1 MINIVYK
8 YSAILLVLLSLWSC
22 SKDDEGGTMNIV
34 EGVVDTVLTI
44 GGTNNEKAQ
53 SVITTTDGGYAIL
66 GHTQSMD
73 GDIVGKTN
81 DSFDYWLL
89 KYNAQGSL
97 EWMKTYGG
105 TDDDRG
111 SGLVQTA
118 DGGYAILGYSRSSDG
133 DVSENAGGRDF
144 WVLKVD
150 ASGTIQWQKSHGF
163 VGSDNG
169 IQIINTS
176 DNGLLLLGVLDVTS
190 SGGAGTDRV
199 IQAVQHAGGD
209 YWAIK
214 LDANGNKLWR
224 KYYGG
229 NLADTPNDVI
239 QTADG
244 GYILIGTADSVDV
257 DITDNKGTYDIW
269 AVKISATGEI
279 VWQKNYGGAE
289 IDSGY
294 AIIATTDGNYLLIG
308 DTRSSDQ
315 NVSNNNGAAD
325 VWIVKINPEGNLL
338 WEKTIGG
345 TSFDVGRS
353 ICQAQE
359 GGFFIAGS
367 SRSLDGDMTMNQG
380 QNDALVMKISNN
392 GNLQWQKTIGGSD
405 IDFCYGITQL
415 PNGKVIA
422 VGETTSSDGDILTN
436 KGFSDA
442 LIITLK

>member
-8 YSAILLVLLSLWSC
+8 CSTILVVLLSLWSC
-22 SKDDEGGTMNIV
+22 SKDDERGAGTV
-34 EGVVDTVLTI
+34 EGVVDAIVTI

-53 SVITTTDGGYAIL
+53 SVITTADGGYAVL

-89 KYNAQGSL
+89 KYNSQGDL

-105 TDDDRG
+105 LDDDRG
-111 SGLVQTA
+111 NGLVQTS

-190 SGGAGTDRV
+190 SGGAGTDR
-199 IQAVQHAGGD
+199 AVQHAGGD

-244 GYILIGTADSVDV
+244 GYILIGTADSTDV

-269 AVKISATGEI
+269 VVKISATGDI

-294 AIIATTDGNYLLIG
+294 AIIATSDGNYLLIG

-315 NVSNNNGAAD
+315 NVSDNNGAAD
-325 VWIVKINPEGNLL
+325 VWIVKINSEGTLL

-345 TSFDVGRS
+345 TSFDVGRA
-353 ICQAQE
+353 IYQAQE

-367 SRSLDGDMTMNQG
+367 SRSLDGDITTNQG
-380 QNDALVMKISNN
+380 QNDALIMKISTN
-392 GNLQWQKTIGGSD
+392 GDLEWQKTIGGSD

-422 VGETTSSDGDILTN
+422 VGDTTSSDGDILAN
-436 KGFSDA
+436 KGFADA

>member
-8 YSAILLVLLSLWSC
+8 CSTILVVLLSLWSC
-22 SKDDEGGTMNIV
+22 SKDDERGAGTV
-34 EGVVDTVLTI
+34 EGVVDAIVTI

-53 SVITTTDGGYAIL
+53 SVITTADGGYAVL

-89 KYNAQGSL
+89 KYNSQGDL

-105 TDDDRG
+105 LDDDRG
-111 SGLVQTA
+111 SGLVQTS

-190 SGGAGTDRV
+190 SGGAGTDR
-199 IQAVQHAGGD
+199 AVQHAGGD

-244 GYILIGTADSVDV
+244 GYILIGTADSTDV

-269 AVKISATGEI
+269 VVKISATGDI

-294 AIIATTDGNYLLIG
+294 AVIATSDGNYLLIG

-315 NVSNNNGAAD
+315 NVSDNNGAAD
-325 VWIVKINPEGNLL
+325 VWIVKINSEGTLL

-345 TSFDVGRS
+345 TSFDVGRA
-353 ICQAQE
+353 IYQAQE

-367 SRSLDGDMTMNQG
+367 SRSLDGDITTNQG
-380 QNDALVMKISNN
+380 QNDALIMKISTN
-392 GNLQWQKTIGGSD
+392 GNLEWQKTIGGSD

-422 VGETTSSDGDILTN
+422 VGDTTSSDGDILAN
-436 KGFSDA
+436 KGFADA